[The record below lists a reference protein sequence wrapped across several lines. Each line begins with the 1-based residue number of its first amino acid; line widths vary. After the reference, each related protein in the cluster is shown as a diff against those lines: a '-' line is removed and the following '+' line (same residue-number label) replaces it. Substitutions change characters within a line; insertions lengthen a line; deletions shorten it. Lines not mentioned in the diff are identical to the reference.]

1 MSSKSID
8 AGPSARARFS
18 VKAAREF
25 ASKYAISLVLL
36 ALVIVIGAMQPSF
49 LSVANLVNILMIA
62 SVRAIIALGEGG
74 ILITRGTDLS
84 AGRTVGLAAVI
95 AASLMQRADYAS
107 RMYPDLPQLP
117 VIAGILAAVAIGTLV
132 GLINGGVVAL
142 LNVPPFITT
151 LGTMV
156 MVYGAASL
164 YVDRPPL
171 GAQPIGGLR
180 EDFTG
185 VGTGAIRFGGDLAL
199 PYLVMIAAVITLFMW
214 VLFNQT
220 RTGKNIYAIGSNP
233 EAAIV
238 SGVGVKRTLITVYVM
253 AGALYG
259 LAGALLAARTGG
271 ATNNYGLMYELDAI
285 AACVIGGVSTSGG
298 IGTIGGVLTGV
309 LIFEVLNNGLV
320 VLGVSAYWQQIIKG
334 LIIVAAVSVDIRKY
348 LRKR

>member
-1 MSSKSID
+1 VSSKSIGASGG
-8 AGPSARARFS
+8 AGARFS
-18 VKAAREF
+18 VQSAREF
-25 ASKYAISLVLL
+25 ASKQAISLVLL
-36 ALVIVIGAMQPSF
+36 ALVVVIGIMQPSF
-49 LSVANLVNILMIA
+49 LSVANLINILMIA

-117 VIAGILAAVAIGTLV
+117 VIVGILAAIAIGTLV

-180 EDFTG
+180 DDFTG

-214 VLFNQT
+214 VLFNHT

>member
-1 MSSKSID
+1 MASTSVAS
-8 AGPSARARFS
+8 RARVS
-18 VKAAREF
+18 LTNVREF
-25 ASKYAISLVLL
+25 ASKYAISLVLVVM
-36 ALVIVIGAMQPSF
+36 VIVIGILRPSF
-49 LSVANLVNILMIA
+49 LSVANLINILIIS
-62 SVRAIIALGEGG
+62 SVRAMIALGEGG

-84 AGRTVGLAAVI
+84 AGRTVGLAAVV
-95 AASLMQRADYAS
+95 AASLLQRPDYSS
-107 RMYPDLPQLP
+107 RMYPDLPYLP
-117 VIAGILAAVAIGTLV
+117 VILCVLAAVAVGVLV
-132 GLINGGVVAL
+132 GLINGTVVAV

-180 EDFTG
+180 DDFTAI
-185 VGTGAIRFGGDLAL
+185 GTGAIRFGGDWSL
-199 PYLVMIAAVITLFMW
+199 PYLVIIAGLVTLFMW
-214 VLFNQT
+214 VLFNHT
-220 RTGKNIYAIGSNP
+220 RLGKNIYAIGSNP

-238 SGVGVKRTLITVYVM
+238 SGVPVKLTFIAVYVM

-298 IGTIGGVLTGV
+298 VGTIGGVLTGV

-348 LRKR
+348 VRKR

>member
-1 MSSKSID
+1 MASQGERVVAGLSLSK
-8 AGPSARARFS
+8 
-18 VKAAREF
+18 AREF
-25 ASKYAISLVLL
+25 ASKEAIFLVLL
-36 ALVIVIGAMQPSF
+36 GLVIAIGAMQPSF
-49 LSVANLVNILMIA
+49 LSVANLVNISVIA

-95 AASLMQRADYAS
+95 AASLMQRPDYAS
-107 RMYPDLPQLP
+107 RMYPDLPALP
-117 VIAGILAAVAIGTLV
+117 VIVALAAAVGVGTIV
-132 GLINGGVVAL
+132 GLVNGFVVAL
-142 LNVPPFITT
+142 LHVPPFITT

-156 MVYGAASL
+156 IVYGAASL

-180 EDFTG
+180 DDFTG
-185 VGTGAIRFGGDLAL
+185 LGTGAIRFGGDFAL
-199 PYLVMIAAVITLFMW
+199 PYLVIIAIAVALFMW
-214 VLFNQT
+214 VLLNQT
-220 RTGKNIYAIGSNP
+220 RLGKNIYAIGSNP

-238 SGVGVKRTLITVYVM
+238 SGVAVKQTLITVYVM

-259 LAGALLAARTGG
+259 LAGALLSARTGG
-271 ATNNYGLMYELDAI
+271 ATNNYGVMYELDAI

-298 IGTIGGVLTGV
+298 IGTVGGVLNGV

-334 LIIVAAVSVDIRKY
+334 IIIVAAVSVDIRKY

>member
-1 MSSKSID
+1 MASQGERVVAGLSLSK
-8 AGPSARARFS
+8 
-18 VKAAREF
+18 AREF
-25 ASKYAISLVLL
+25 ASKEAIFLVLL
-36 ALVIVIGAMQPSF
+36 GLVIAIGAMQPSF
-49 LSVANLVNILMIA
+49 LSVANLVNISVIA

-95 AASLMQRADYAS
+95 AASLMQRPDYAS
-107 RMYPDLPQLP
+107 RMYPDLPALP
-117 VIAGILAAVAIGTLV
+117 VIVALAAAVGVGTIV
-132 GLINGGVVAL
+132 GLVNGVIVAL
-142 LNVPPFITT
+142 LHVPPFITT

-156 MVYGAASL
+156 IVYGAASL

-180 EDFTG
+180 DDFTG
-185 VGTGAIRFGGDLAL
+185 LGTGAIRFGGDFAL
-199 PYLVMIAAVITLFMW
+199 PYLVIIAIAVALFMW
-214 VLFNQT
+214 VLLNQT
-220 RTGKNIYAIGSNP
+220 RLGKNIYAIGSNP

-238 SGVGVKRTLITVYVM
+238 SGVAVKQTLITVYVM

-259 LAGALLAARTGG
+259 LAGALLSARTGG
-271 ATNNYGLMYELDAI
+271 ATNNYGVMYELDAI

-298 IGTIGGVLTGV
+298 IGTVGGVLNGV

-334 LIIVAAVSVDIRKY
+334 IIIVAAVSVDIRKY

>member
-1 MSSKSID
+1 MTSKSAGD
-8 AGPSARARFS
+8 AAPNRLTAI
-18 VKAAREF
+18 KEL
-25 ASKYAISLVLL
+25 ASRQAISLVLL
-36 ALVIVIGAMQPSF
+36 SLVIVIGVLRPSF
-49 LSVANLVNILMIA
+49 LSVANLINILMIS
-62 SVRAIIALGEGG
+62 SVRVLIALGEGG

-95 AASLMQRADYAS
+95 AASLLQRPDYAS
-107 RMYPDLPQLP
+107 RMYPHLSSQP
-117 VIAGILAAVAIGTLV
+117 VILCIVAAVSVGAMV
-132 GLINGGVVAL
+132 GLINGCVVAF
-142 LNVPPFITT
+142 LNVPPFIAT
-151 LGTMV
+151 LGTMI

-180 EDFTG
+180 DDFTSL
-185 VGTGAIRFGGDLAL
+185 GTGAIRFGGDWAL
-199 PYLVMIAAVITLFMW
+199 PYLVIIATVITLIVW
-214 VLFNQT
+214 VLLNQT
-220 RTGKNIYAIGSNP
+220 RLGKNIYAIGSNRD
-233 EAAIV
+233 AAVV
-238 SGVGVKRTLITVYVM
+238 SGVDVPKTLLLVYLM

-298 IGTIGGVLTGV
+298 IGTVGGILTGV

-334 LIIVAAVSVDIRKY
+334 IIIVAAVSVDIRKY

>member
-1 MSSKSID
+1 MASLGERVPAGLTLSK
-8 AGPSARARFS
+8 
-18 VKAAREF
+18 VREF
-25 ASKYAISLVLL
+25 ASKEAIFLVLL
-36 ALVIVIGAMQPSF
+36 GLVIAIGAMQPSF

-84 AGRTVGLAAVI
+84 AGRTVGLAACI
-95 AASLMQRADYAS
+95 AASMMQRPDYSS
-107 RMYPDLPQLP
+107 RMYPDLPELP
-117 VIAGILAAVAIGTLV
+117 VIVALVAAVGVGTLV
-132 GLINGGVVAL
+132 GLVNGFVVAL
-142 LNVPPFITT
+142 MHVPPFIAT

-156 MVYGAASL
+156 IVYGAASL

-180 EDFTG
+180 DDFTG
-185 VGTGAIRFGGDLAL
+185 LGTGAIRFGGDFAL
-199 PYLVMIAAVITLFMW
+199 PYLVIMAAAVTLFMW
-214 VLFNQT
+214 VLLNQT
-220 RTGKNIYAIGSNP
+220 RFGKNVYAIGSNP

-238 SGVGVKRTLITVYVM
+238 SGVAVKKTLILVYVM

-259 LAGALLAARTGG
+259 LAGALLSARTGG
-271 ATNNYGLMYELDAI
+271 ATKNYGLMYELDAI

-298 IGTIGGVLTGV
+298 IGTVGGILNGV

>member
-1 MSSKSID
+1 VASKGIAVASGISLKSI
-8 AGPSARARFS
+8 
-18 VKAAREF
+18 REF
-25 ASKYAISLVLL
+25 ASKQAISLVLL
-36 ALVIVIGAMQPSF
+36 VLVIVIGIMEPSF

-74 ILITRGTDLS
+74 ILVTRGTDLS

-95 AASLMQRADYAS
+95 AASLMQRPDYAS

-117 VIAGILAAVAIGTLV
+117 VIVSILAAVSIGTFV
-132 GLINGGVVAL
+132 GFINGSVVAL

-185 VGTGAIRFGGDLAL
+185 LGTGAIRFGGDLAL
-199 PYLVMIAAVITLFMW
+199 PYLVIIAAVITLFMW

-238 SGVGVKRTLITVYVM
+238 SGVGVKRTLISVYVM

>member
-1 MSSKSID
+1 MASLGERVAAGLSLSK
-8 AGPSARARFS
+8 
-18 VKAAREF
+18 AREF
-25 ASKYAISLVLL
+25 ASKEAIFLVLL
-36 ALVIVIGAMQPSF
+36 GLVIAIGAMQPSF

-95 AASLMQRADYAS
+95 AASLMQRPDYSS
-107 RMYPDLPQLP
+107 RMYPDLPELP
-117 VIAGILAAVAIGTLV
+117 VIVALVAAIGVGTLV
-132 GLINGGVVAL
+132 GFVNGVVVAL
-142 LNVPPFITT
+142 LHVPPFIAT

-156 MVYGAASL
+156 IVYGAASL

-180 EDFTG
+180 DDFTG
-185 VGTGAIRFGGDLAL
+185 LGTGAIRFGGDFAL
-199 PYLVMIAAVITLFMW
+199 PYLVIMAAAVTFFMW
-214 VLFNQT
+214 VLLNKT
-220 RTGKNIYAIGSNP
+220 RLGKNIYAIGSNP

-238 SGVGVKRTLITVYVM
+238 SGVAVRQTLIIVYVM

-259 LAGALLAARTGG
+259 LAGALLSARTGG

-298 IGTIGGVLTGV
+298 IGTIGGVLNGV

-334 LIIVAAVSVDIRKY
+334 IIIVAAVSLDIRKY
-348 LRKR
+348 IRKR